1 MVGYDEQNTILLPP
15 RVPGSQLPKQLLD
28 HYNRT
33 NTNQQDENTVLPT
46 TAEEETTGEANQQ
59 QPQQQGSLAEM
70 SSGSVPPVQDGV
82 SMESNLVEMKSS
94 NVDTDKGTLL
104 THSVVKNRL
113 ISWVFK
119 LIYN

>member
-46 TAEEETTGEANQQ
+46 TTEEEATDNQQ
-59 QPQQQGSLAEM
+59 QQLQQHQGSLAEI

-82 SMESNLVEMKSS
+82 SMESNLVEAKSS
-94 NVDTDKGTLL
+94 NEETDKGTIFSIYLFLDIHLL
-104 THSVVKNRL
+104 SHE
-113 ISWVFK
+113 I
-119 LIYN
+119 